1 MLHSKSQVSS
11 SASFVQGAS
20 LLKTAAGNTEKTAQL
35 LERLKVL
42 VGGPCVCVGV
52 FVCHENIIHARF
64 RHESS
69 MSSKHACMHGTMVKT
84 YDLLPP
90 C

>member
-11 SASFVQGAS
+11 SASLVQGAS

-42 VGGPCVCVGV
+42 VGGAMCVCVCV
-52 FVCHENIIHARF
+52 YV
-64 RHESS
+64 S
-69 MSSKHACMHGTMVKT
+69 
-84 YDLLPP
+84 
-90 C
+90 

>member
-11 SASFVQGAS
+11 SASLVQGAS

-42 VGGPCVCVGV
+42 VGGPCVCV
-52 FVCHENIIHARF
+52 FVCHENIIRARF

-69 MSSKHACMHGTMVKT
+69 MSSKHACIHGTMVKT

>member
-11 SASFVQGAS
+11 SASLVQGAS

-42 VGGPCVCVGV
+42 VGGAMYVCV

>member
-11 SASFVQGAS
+11 SASLVQGAS

-42 VGGPCVCVGV
+42 VGGAVCVCVCV
-52 FVCHENIIHARF
+52 
-64 RHESS
+64 S
-69 MSSKHACMHGTMVKT
+69 
-84 YDLLPP
+84 
-90 C
+90 

>member
-11 SASFVQGAS
+11 SASLVQGAS

-42 VGGPCVCVGV
+42 VGGPCVCV
-52 FVCHENIIHARF
+52 FVCHENIIRARF

-69 MSSKHACMHGTMVKT
+69 MSSKHACMHGTMVKA